1 MRNALQEQLLK
12 AGLVKEKEVKEAH
25 KQQRKDDRRAPQA
38 PKTAPPRPTPAQL
51 QAERAAAAKAA
62 RDKALNAER
71 EARAARK
78 ALVAEIVQLIEPYRR
93 PHNDGEEAYNFVD
106 GGAVKRLYV
115 TAATRTALASGEYA
129 IVRFR
134 SRYAVVT
141 AEGAEAVRARAPEF
155 LVVKHDAVDPAD
167 AQAYADHPIPDD
179 LTW

>member
-1 MRNALQEQLLK
+1 MRNALQEQLLR

-25 KQQRKDDRRAPQA
+25 KQQRKDDKRTQQP
-38 PKTAPPRPTPAQL
+38 PKGAASKPSPAQL
-51 QAERAAAAKAA
+51 QAQRAAAAKAE

-106 GGAVKRLYV
+106 KGAVKRLYV
-115 TAATRTALASGEYA
+115 TANTRAALASGEYA

-134 SRYAVVT
+134 SRYAIVT
-141 AEGAEAVRARAPEF
+141 TEGAEAVRARAPEF
-155 LVVKHDAVDPAD
+155 LVVKHDTLDPAD
-167 AQAYADHPIPDD
+167 AQAYEDHPIPDD